1 MRLELGTPIHCSDAE
16 IGELADVVID
26 PLSKQI
32 THVVVRTTHGKVAPS
47 RLIPIELV
55 DRGAEGEIRLTC
67 TSEEASKLDPVQDF
81 AYVKLDEMPV
91 DDPKWD
97 VGIERA
103 LALPYYQTDDPAFAY
118 PYDDHVGVTYDRVPK
133 GEVEV
138 RRSSVVSTSDDEAVG
153 HVDGFLVDDSDCI
166 THIVLARGHLWK
178 KREITI
184 PLNAIDKVETD
195 MVTLK
200 LTKKELGELPAVKVR
215 RFGS

>member
-1 MRLELGTPIHCSDAE
+1 MRLELGTPVRCTDAE
-16 IGELADVVID
+16 LGELADVVID

-32 THVVVRTTHGKVAPS
+32 THVVVRSTHGKVAPS
-47 RLIPIELV
+47 RLVPIHLV
-55 DRGAEGEIRLTC
+55 DRSAERDICLTC
-67 TSEEASKLDPVQDF
+67 TAEEASKLDPVQDF
-81 AYVKLDEMPV
+81 AYVRLDELPV

-133 GEVEV
+133 GEVEI
-138 RRSSVVSTSDDEAVG
+138 RRSSVVSSSDEDAVG

-178 KREITI
+178 KREVTI
-184 PLNAIDKVETD
+184 PLSAIDKVETD
-195 MVTLK
+195 LVTLK
-200 LTKKELGELPAVKVR
+200 LTKQELGELPAVKVR
-215 RFGS
+215 RFGA

>member
-1 MRLELGTPIHCSDAE
+1 MRLELGTPVRCTDAE
-16 IGELADVVID
+16 LGELADVVID

-32 THVVVRTTHGKVAPS
+32 THVVVRSTHGKIAPS
-47 RLIPIELV
+47 RLIPIDLV
-55 DRGAEGEIRLTC
+55 DRDAERDICLTC
-67 TSEEASKLDPVQDF
+67 TAGEASKCDPVQDF
-81 AYVKLDEMPV
+81 AYVRLDEMPV

-103 LALPYYQTDDPAFAY
+103 LALPYYQTDDPSFAY

-153 HVDGFLVDDSDCI
+153 HVDGFLVDDDDHI

-178 KREITI
+178 KREVTI
-184 PLNAIDKVETD
+184 PMNAIDKVETD
-195 MVTLK
+195 LVTLK
-200 LTKKELGELPAVKVR
+200 LTRQELGELPAVKVR
-215 RFGS
+215 RLS

>member
-1 MRLELGTPIHCSDAE
+1 MRLELGTPVRCTDAE
-16 IGELADVVID
+16 LGELADVVID

-32 THVVVRTTHGKVAPS
+32 THLVVRSRHGKIAPS
-47 RLIPIELV
+47 RLIPIDLV
-55 DRGAEGEIRLTC
+55 DRDAEGDICLTC
-67 TSEEASKLDPVQDF
+67 TAEEASRCEPVQDF
-81 AYVKLDEMPV
+81 AYVRLDEMPV

-103 LALPYYQTDDPAFAY
+103 LALPYYQTDDPSLAY

-153 HVDGFLVDDSDCI
+153 HVDGFLVDDEDHI

-178 KREITI
+178 KREVTI
-184 PLNAIDKVETD
+184 PLSAIDKVETD
-195 MVTLK
+195 IVTLK
-200 LTKKELGELPAVKVR
+200 LTKRELGELPAVKVR
-215 RFGS
+215 RFA